1 MNSFDALVWFG
12 KKELDWQSGIVSE
25 RQCFIILLRIG
36 MSFME
41 INLLVESGGEF
52 EI

>member
-1 MNSFDALVWFG
+1 MNSFYALVWFG
-12 KKELDWQSGIVSE
+12 KKELDWQGGIVSE